1 MIDGEP
7 AEALESEGN
16 GSTVIVVAADL
27 GAVADARSHLG
38 EVAASWHLTD
48 LPTLELVSSEL
59 IANAI
64 VHAGSRPVVRLAN
77 LGDGCVRIEVADEA
91 PERPVRIVPYEQHTR
106 GLGLHIVD
114 ALCESWG
121 VTEPGPS
128 SKVVWA
134 TMRLEGDDAP
144 PDGC

>member
-1 MIDGEP
+1 MSDGEP
-7 AEALESEGN
+7 TGSPDGEGDE
-16 GSTVIVVAADL
+16 STVIVVSADL

-38 EVAASWHLTD
+38 EVAASWSLDD
-48 LPTLELVSSEL
+48 LPTLELVASEL
-59 IANAI
+59 ITNAI
-64 VHAGSRPVVRLAN
+64 VHTGSGPVVRLAR
-77 LGDGCVRIEVADEA
+77 LGDGCVRLEVADEA

-134 TMRLEGDDAP
+134 TMRLEGDGAS
-144 PDGC
+144 PDDE

>member
-1 MIDGEP
+1 MSHGGP
-7 AEALESEGN
+7 TGSPN
-16 GSTVIVVAADL
+16 GAGDESTVIVVASDL
-27 GAVADARSHLG
+27 TAVADARSHLG
-38 EVAASWHLTD
+38 EVAALWLLDD
-48 LPTLELVSSEL
+48 LPTLELVASEL
-59 IANAI
+59 ITNAI
-64 VHAGSRPVVRLAN
+64 VHTGSRPVVRLAN
-77 LGDGCVRIEVADEA
+77 LGDGCVRLEVADEA

-134 TMRLEGDDAP
+134 TLRLEGDGARRD
-144 PDGC
+144 DD

>member
-1 MIDGEP
+1 MSDGEP
-7 AEALESEGN
+7 TGSPDGEDGESA
-16 GSTVIVVAADL
+16 VIVVADDL
-27 GAVADARSHLG
+27 AAVAAARAHLG
-38 EVAASWHLTD
+38 EVAASWLLTD
-48 LPTLELVSSEL
+48 LPTLELVATEL
-59 IANAI
+59 ITNAI
-64 VHAGSRPVVRLAN
+64 LHAGSRPVVRLAH

-91 PERPVRIVPYEQHTR
+91 PQRPVQIVPYDQHTR

-134 TMRLEGDDAP
+134 TMRLERNGVAPDAP
-144 PDGC
+144 